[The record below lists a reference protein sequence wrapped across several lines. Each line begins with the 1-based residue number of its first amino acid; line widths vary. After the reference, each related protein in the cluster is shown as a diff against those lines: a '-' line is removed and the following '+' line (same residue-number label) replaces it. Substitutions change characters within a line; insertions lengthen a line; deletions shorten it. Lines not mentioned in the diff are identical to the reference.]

1 MPIISSE
8 KIEKF
13 QILFKECMRGKSL
26 IRTLHNI
33 YLRKISPFRGNGIDY
48 GAKNGSSSY
57 YKFIDVKDA
66 RMTFTDY
73 YSNNKEVLSID
84 FEKNFDLSKDPFDF
98 ALVFNTLEHIF
109 NYQSFLININK
120 SLKDGGRIEGS
131 IPFLHPYHKDPD
143 DYFRYT
149 HTGLEKILK
158 NANFENIKIAT
169 LCTGSL
175 TVFASLTSRFLKI
188 KLLIFF
194 YWITLLTFD
203 KILNHFNERN
213 SMIYGCLAFSATKKC
228 D

>member
-1 MPIISSE
+1 
-8 KIEKF
+8 
-13 QILFKECMRGKSL
+13 
-26 IRTLHNI
+26 
-33 YLRKISPFRGNGIDY
+33 
-48 GAKNGSSSY
+48 
-57 YKFIDVKDA
+57 
-66 RMTFTDY
+66 MTFTDF
-73 YSNNKEVLSID
+73 YSNNKEVISID

-194 YWITLLTFD
+194 YFLILLTFD
-203 KILNHFNERN
+203 KILNYFNERN
-213 SMIYGCLAFSATKKC
+213 CMIYGYLAFSATKKY